1 MTVPKGWHPS
11 VHRVRPRIST
21 NSRIE
26 VNHGASASLLVG
38 AAHTIRGRMPIEV
51 PPPPSPNRP
60 LALLGGLTPR
70 QFLRRHWQK
79 KPLLIRAALPGF
91 EPLSRA
97 RLLTLARQG
106 DVESRLVA
114 RTARGHWTL
123 EHGPFERAGFP
134 ARSRPGWTLLVQ
146 GVDLHDD
153 AAHALLQRFRF
164 VPDARLDDL
173 MVSWASLGGG
183 VGPHFD
189 SYDVFLL
196 QAQGRRRWRIGR
208 QRDLRLE
215 QGLPLKILKNFVA
228 EEDLVLAPGDMLY
241 LPPLWAHDGVAE
253 GGDCMT
259 YSIGFQAPRRAMLA
273 AEIGQRLAEV
283 LEDDALYGDSRLEA
297 TNRPARIP
305 RELQRFTAGAVERL
319 LARPRAIA
327 RSLGELATDPKPNV
341 VFDEPQTRWRPGAVV
356 LDRRTR
362 MMYDERSIFINGGC
376 RRVTGAD
383 ARLMRRLAN
392 DRRLAAPTVRTAS
405 TAARAL
411 LADWF
416 RAGWLHRHR

>member
-1 MTVPKGWHPS
+1 
-11 VHRVRPRIST
+11 
-21 NSRIE
+21 
-26 VNHGASASLLVG
+26 
-38 AAHTIRGRMPIEV
+38 MPIEV

-60 LALLGGLTPR
+60 LALLGGLTPS

-79 KPLLIRAALPGF
+79 KPLLIRAALPGL

-97 RLLTLARQG
+97 RLFALARQA
-106 DVESRLVA
+106 DVESRLVTH
-114 RTARGHWTL
+114 TAGGHWTL
-123 EHGPFERAGFP
+123 QHGPFERSAFP
-134 ARSRPGWTLLVQ
+134 ARDRPGWTLLVQ

-173 MVSWASLGGG
+173 MVSWASSGGG

-196 QAQGRRRWRIGR
+196 QAQGRRCWRISR

-228 EEDLVLAPGDMLY
+228 EEEFVLDPGDMLY
-241 LPPLWAHDGVAE
+241 VPPLWAHDGAAE
-253 GGDCMT
+253 GGECMT
-259 YSIGFQAPRRAMLA
+259 YSIGFQAPRRAVLA
-273 AEIGQRLAEV
+273 AEIGQRLAAV
-283 LEDDALYGDSRLEA
+283 LEEDALYRDPQLEA
-297 TNRPARIP
+297 TSRPARIP
-305 RELQRFTAGAVERL
+305 RELQRFAAGAVERL

-327 RSLGELATDPKPNV
+327 RSLGELSTEPKPNV
-341 VFDEPQTRWRPGAVV
+341 VFDEPETSWRPGAVV

-362 MMYDERSIFINGGC
+362 MMYDERSIFINGEC
-376 RRVTGAD
+376 RRVTGTD
-383 ARLMRRLAN
+383 ASLMRRLAN
-392 DRRLAAPTVRTAS
+392 DRRLEGPVVRTAS
-405 TAARAL
+405 PAARAL

>member
-1 MTVPKGWHPS
+1 
-11 VHRVRPRIST
+11 
-21 NSRIE
+21 
-26 VNHGASASLLVG
+26 
-38 AAHTIRGRMPIEV
+38 MPIEV
-51 PPPPSPNRP
+51 TPPPNPNRP
-60 LALLGGLTPR
+60 LALLGGLTPGE
-70 QFLRRHWQK
+70 FLRRHWQK

-91 EPLSRA
+91 GPLSRA
-97 RLLTLARQG
+97 RLLALAQQS

-114 RTARGHWTL
+114 HTARGRWTL
-123 EHGPFERAGFP
+123 EHGPFERSAFP
-134 ARSRPGWTLLVQ
+134 ARDEPKWTLLVQ

-173 MVSWASLGGG
+173 MISWASQGGG

-228 EEDLVLAPGDMLY
+228 EQELVLDPGDMLY
-241 LPPLWAHDGVAE
+241 LPPLWAHDGAAE
-253 GGDCMT
+253 GGECMT
-259 YSIGFQAPRRAMLA
+259 YSIGFQAPRRTVLA
-273 AEIGQRLAEV
+273 AEIGQRLAAV
-283 LEDDALYGDSRLEA
+283 LEDDALYRDPQLEA
-297 TNRPARIP
+297 TSRPARIP
-305 RELQRFTAGAVERL
+305 RELQRFAAEAVEQL

-327 RSLGELATDPKPNV
+327 RSLGELATEPKPNV
-341 VFDEPQTRWRPGAVV
+341 AFDEPETQWRSGAVV

-362 MMYDERSIFINGGC
+362 MMYDEGSVFINGES
-376 RRVTGAD
+376 RRVTGKD
-383 ARLMRRLAN
+383 ARLMRQLAN
-392 DRRLAAPTVRTAS
+392 DRRLDAPAVRAASA
-405 TAARAL
+405 AARAL